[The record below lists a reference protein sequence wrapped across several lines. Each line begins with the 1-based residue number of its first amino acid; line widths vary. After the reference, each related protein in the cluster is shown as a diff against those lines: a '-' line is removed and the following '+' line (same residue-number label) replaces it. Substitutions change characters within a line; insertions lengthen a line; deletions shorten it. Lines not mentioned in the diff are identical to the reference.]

1 MVIYTFLKPICDATP
16 QDANTSHQ
24 PLKAKCKQ
32 GHKLEDN
39 QNGLY
44 TLKIKNQPLKVML
57 RLKIFSEFQV
67 TERNAPLPNIRG
79 HTYVPWAASGTSQLG
94 CSAESH
100 HHGVWRW
107 FGYTAAAAS
116 NTASRSSP
124 GNVH

>member
-1 MVIYTFLKPICDATP
+1 MIIYTFLKPICDATP

-32 GHKLEDN
+32 GHKPKRTI
-39 QNGLY
+39 Y
-44 TLKIKNQPLKVML
+44 IKNKKPTSKSHAEVKTL
-57 RLKIFSEFQV
+57 SEFQV

>member
-1 MVIYTFLKPICDATP
+1 MRLPKMQTHHISHLKPSVNRVINWRTTKTDYI
-16 QDANTSHQ
+16 H
-24 PLKAKCKQ
+24 
-32 GHKLEDN
+32 
-39 QNGLY
+39 
-44 TLKIKNQPLKVML
+44 IKNKKPTSKSHAEVKTL
-57 RLKIFSEFQV
+57 SEFQV